1 MNKKIKPGSIEEA
14 ALNILRGKST
24 IQEASINQDA
34 EVAYDLVL
42 WIENDPK
49 VYRKLVNIVKN
60 IQKKM
65 KAGKYNHLLAPKLW
79 MGLVDDGVKS
89 YTKEMGITSKEANET
104 FTKKIK
110 LSVSNT
116 LADKYKTEI
125 EAQDGKMFEEVELEE
140 NLISQIAKKTGKNA
154 KRISSD
160 LKKHLG
166 FAPSSDPYYWD
177 VLTAES
183 PDDVKKAMKGL
194 SNVRGSQSLKNLQ
207 KVVGKMM
214 ESEVEESAKVR
225 DSGKEL
231 EEASEIEITDLDNK
245 EQQSVKK
252 WSKMFSARAD
262 YAFDGIHGKIIGLQG
277 NRMAGNRITKDK
289 LKEFVK
295 GPDFRWVEFNEDG
308 EITIGF

>member
-14 ALNILRGKST
+14 AFKILNGEST
-24 IQEASINQDA
+24 IQEASTNQDA

-49 VYRKLVNIVKN
+49 VYRKLVSIVKN

-65 KAGKYNHLLAPKLW
+65 KSGKYNHLQAPKLW
-79 MGLVDDGVKS
+79 MSLVDDGVKS
-89 YTKEMGITSKEANET
+89 YTKEMGITPKEANET

-110 LSVSNT
+110 LSVSKT
-116 LADKYKTEI
+116 LADRYKIEI
-125 EAQDGKMFEEVELEE
+125 EAQGGEMFEKVELEE

-154 KRISSD
+154 KKISSD

-177 VLTAES
+177 VLTAKSQDEMQ
-183 PDDVKKAMKGL
+183 KAMKGL
-194 SNVRGSQSLKNLQ
+194 SNVRGSQALKNLQ

-214 ESEVEESAKVR
+214 ESEIK
-225 DSGKEL
+225 
-231 EEASEIEITDLDNK
+231 EASDIEITDLDKN

-277 NRMAGNRITKDK
+277 KSMGGNRITKDK

-295 GPDFRWVEFNEDG
+295 GPDFRWVEFSDGG